1 MKRNLL
7 VAYLLSG
14 VAMIGMLAFSGIS
27 VSASKSQLA
36 EQNRR
41 LTSLTNTKNSLLTS
55 VTTKTEEAVMLS
67 SGIDSVRVSKDDGI
81 ASELFDLV
89 CTWDSATSYRNARE
103 VAIERYHLSEDSKF
117 LTTFLPPVADI
128 YVGGDEGTINEI
140 DAYGINSTYL
150 DMKSH
155 VIKINGD
162 VYRYFT
168 LVTIQSSNK
177 AGATADGLIA
187 CTYNVDVTGA
197 ISNLDAYTI
206 GAY

>member
-67 SGIDSVRVSKDDGI
+67 SGIDSVRVSKDDEV

-103 VAIERYHLSEDSKF
+103 VVIERYHLSEDSKF

-140 DAYGINSTYL
+140 DAYGTNSTYL

>member
-67 SGIDSVRVSKDDGI
+67 SGIDSVRVTKDDGI

-140 DAYGINSTYL
+140 DAYGTNSTYL